1 MQRLL
6 KIQSNNI
13 SFDPTLF
20 VSDREVKVNSGM
32 RVQQF
37 LDSYIQ
43 LTSKLQLK
51 FLQAEQDGIFSP
63 Q

>member
-6 KIQSNNI
+6 KTQSNNI

-20 VSDREVKVNSGM
+20 VSDREVKVSGM

-43 LTSKLQLK
+43 LTVKLQLK
-51 FLQAEQDGIFSP
+51 FLQAQQDGIFFSP